1 VESNTLS
8 RISTIGFDIGSGDF
22 EILRKQI
29 DKCFNLTGKNT
40 VDILINNAGY
50 LVNKPFIDLTE
61 TDWQKTF
68 EVNVFGSVK
77 LIQILYPHFN
87 RKQAAH
93 IVNIASM
100 GGVQGVTKFPGL
112 AAYSASKGAV
122 NILT

>member
-1 VESNTLS
+1 MESNTLS

-87 RKQAAH
+87 RKEAAH

-100 GGVQGVTKFPGL
+100 
-112 AAYSASKGAV
+112 
-122 NILT
+122 